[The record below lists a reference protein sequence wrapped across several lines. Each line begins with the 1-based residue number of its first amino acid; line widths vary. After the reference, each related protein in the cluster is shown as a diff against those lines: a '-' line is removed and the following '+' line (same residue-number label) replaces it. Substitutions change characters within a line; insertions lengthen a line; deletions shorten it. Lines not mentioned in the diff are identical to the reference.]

1 MAQANANVIN
11 KEERRVYNI
20 DKNVYVA
27 LKQEVIVVV
36 EETYLYAKNQRYM
49 WLYGVSSKILVDNL
63 MEKSGKTHALDL
75 EACRKVLAEPIE
87 VDLLI

>member
-36 EETYLYAKNQRYM
+36 EETYLYAKNQRHM
-49 WLYGVSSKILVDNL
+49 WIYGVSSKILVDNL

-75 EACRKVLAEPIE
+75 EACRKFLAEPIE